1 MCGVHDTRVQ
11 PRLLAEQNFT
21 FKKAF
26 QICQSAKVEEKNARE
41 LQMSQ
46 MYKVPSLL
54 GYHQSPNSKESPTPL
69 PCYWCGSKQHSA
81 KDCCFKTAECHHCRK
96 KGHIAKVCRSKNQR
110 GQHQQGPGSSAT
122 AKPGRTHHVDEVPPL
137 AEVEDSPYSLYHVSA
152 GTAAPICAIVKVNGT
167 NLRMEVD
174 TGASLSLVSEA
185 TYLNLWQS
193 NPPQLQPTEK
203 VLSTYSGESLE
214 VLGSLS
220 VFVEYGEQKS
230 QLELLVIAGS
240 GPSLLGHDCLLA
252 IKLDWSYLHYM
263 AVSESLAQGPAET
276 RHCLQG

>member
-96 KGHIAKVCRSKNQR
+96 KGHIAKVCCSKNQH
-110 GQHQQGPGSSAT
+110 GQLQQGPGSSAT
-122 AKPGRTHHVDEVPPL
+122 AKPGKTHYVDEVSTSTG
-137 AEVEDSPYSLYHVSA
+137 VEDSLYSLYHVTA
-152 GTAAPICAIVKVNGT
+152 GTAAPICVTVKVNGA
-167 NLRMEVD
+167 NNGSGHRD
-174 TGASLSLVSEA
+174 SLSLISEA
-185 TYLNLWQS
+185 TYRNLWQS

>member
-1 MCGVHDTRVQ
+1 M
-11 PRLLAEQNFT
+11 
-21 FKKAF
+21 
-26 QICQSAKVEEKNARE
+26 
-41 LQMSQ
+41 
-46 MYKVPSLL
+46 
-54 GYHQSPNSKESPTPL
+54 GYHQSSRAKEPATPL
-69 PCYWCGSKQHSA
+69 SCYRCGGKQHSA
-81 KDCCFKTAECHHCRK
+81 HDCHFKTAECHHCRK

-122 AKPGRTHHVDEVPPL
+122 AKPGRTRHVDEVPPL

-203 VLSTYSGESLE
+203 VLSTYTSESL
-214 VLGSLS
+214 VVRGSLS
-220 VFVEYGEQKS
+220 V
-230 QLELLVIAGS
+230 LV
-240 GPSLLGHDCLLA
+240 
-252 IKLDWSYLHYM
+252 
-263 AVSESLAQGPAET
+263 
-276 RHCLQG
+276 